1 MEIETLIEGFRLY
14 NSCKALS
21 PKTITWYDA
30 FLRHFA
36 DFLRDHEHPTQI
48 SELSIS
54 HLRAW
59 LHRAQERGLSPYTVQ
74 GQARTL
80 RAFFRFAQEEGY
92 LETNIASRLEVPRAP
107 KKIIQTFSEE
117 QLRQLLG
124 SAKST
129 RDKAILGLFIDTG
142 IRVTELASLT
152 IQDVDLDRGRIKVN
166 GKGAKE
172 RVVVF
177 GNKCRRLL
185 WRYIK
190 AERPNVSSDRLFINS
205 HGQPLKARG
214 ILEMMRR
221 CGKRAAIT
229 GVRCSPHTLR
239 HTFAKRF
246 LLNGGDVFTLQQI
259 LGHSSLEMVR
269 KYLALCS
276 QELGRLYRPPA
287 RLTNWGRA
295 STDPSSARCS
305 ASFCE
310 PVESKIA
317 RSTGIDS
324 CCNIPILIRKSIP
337 ESTQPSSDRGRKV
350 GLFRG

>member
-1 MEIETLIEGFRLY
+1 VQIETLIEGFKLY
-14 NSCKALS
+14 NSCKGLS

-36 DFLRDHEHPTQI
+36 DFLKHYQHPSEI

-59 LHRAQERGLSPYTVQ
+59 LHHGQERGLSPYTVQ

-80 RAFFRFAQEEGY
+80 KVFFRFAQEEGY
-92 LETNIASRLEVPRAP
+92 LETNIASRLKVPRAP

-117 QLRQLLG
+117 QLRRLLTAAR
-124 SAKST
+124 SP

-142 IRVTELASLT
+142 IRVTELAFLQ

-172 RVVVF
+172 RYVF
-177 GNKCRRLL
+177 CGNKCRRLL
-185 WRYIK
+185 WRYINT
-190 AERPNVSSDRLFINS
+190 ERPNVSSDRLFINAY
-205 HGQPLKARG
+205 GQPLKARG

-221 CGKRAAIT
+221 CGRRAGIN

-269 KYLALCS
+269 RYVALCS
-276 QELGRLYRPPA
+276 QEVGRLYRPHSPLD
-287 RLTNWGRA
+287 RLGKA
-295 STDPSSARCS
+295 
-305 ASFCE
+305 
-310 PVESKIA
+310 V
-317 RSTGIDS
+317 
-324 CCNIPILIRKSIP
+324 
-337 ESTQPSSDRGRKV
+337 
-350 GLFRG
+350 